1 MPATAKPQ
9 RTLQLAR
16 PAKKSPPLPV
26 VRSLQPLSPPID
38 LPADTSEKLSV
49 TLPRSVVSA
58 VLDQWEIYDMVMGA
72 DGDVRF
78 APRLR
83 RIMPGLRRHLVQW
96 RDRQSIEIE
105 VGYDSLRAL
114 VLLAAG
120 GPRCVWEIFWPPVM
134 AVLDDYERRAD
145 TGDLRTLEEI
155 ACDACGSE

>member
-1 MPATAKPQ
+1 MPTTAKPQ
-9 RTLQLAR
+9 RTLQLSR

-26 VRSLQPLSPPID
+26 VCSPQPLPPPAD

-49 TLPRSVVSA
+49 TLPRAVVSA

-83 RIMPGLRRHLVQW
+83 RMMPGLKQHLAQW
-96 RDRQSIEIE
+96 PDRQSIEIE
-105 VGYDSLRAL
+105 AGYDTLRAL
-114 VLLAAG
+114 TLLAAM
-120 GPRCVWEIFWPPVM
+120 GPRCVWQSFWPPVM
-134 AVLDDYERRAD
+134 GVLGAYERRAD

-155 ACDACGSE
+155 AVEGD